1 MLYNIDIL
9 MSDEVRY
16 FQPDDNKLLSLRPSD
31 MNDPSITFQR
41 YMKQTIKKPQFFIFA
56 YSMIDD
62 GVSISEKFIGF
73 MMKPKSKSIS
83 ALLKL
88 ELTKMNI

>member
-1 MLYNIDIL
+1 
-9 MSDEVRY
+9 
-16 FQPDDNKLLSLRPSD
+16 
-31 MNDPSITFQR
+31 
-41 YMKQTIKKPQFFIFA
+41 
-56 YSMIDD
+56 MIED

-88 ELTKMNI
+88 DLTKMNHPLVKNHNKTK